1 MISFYSLIDFI
12 PITSLLLQLVVIA
25 SVQFFGLF
33 YVENQE
39 WFVAFDYD
47 NPGFVNTSLESAFAG
62 STIEIKEEDNFACLE
77 NYAIFTLSAFQYI
90 ILAYVFSKS
99 KPYRKWVVTN
109 VPFLASLLILTAAT
123 VWLTIDPSPTFQ
135 RILEILPV
143 PEYKFR
149 WQIIGIAC
157 VNTVLCIF
165 LEEIVTETCLQ
176 KLWKKYGLKSKTK
189 YNQIESWMQ
198 KHAEWPLISSLPVK
212 VKSKKEVK
220 PKSYPFTVEVI
231 EEDDASNPKLDF
243 RNDENEI
250 HTHAHV
256 LNDASS

>member
-1 MISFYSLIDFI
+1 M
-12 PITSLLLQLVVIA
+12 
-25 SVQFFGLF
+25 
-33 YVENQE
+33 
-39 WFVAFDYD
+39 
-47 NPGFVNTSLESAFAG
+47 
-62 STIEIKEEDNFACLE
+62 
-77 NYAIFTLSAFQYI
+77 
-90 ILAYVFSKS
+90 AYVFSKS